1 MTPQGQ
7 TKAKALGPATKELPP
22 AGDEWPSR
30 VGKGGVQT
38 NIQAIYAQSDFTGKG
53 GGIPMGI
60 QYL

>member
-1 MTPQGQ
+1 MTPQGR

-22 AGDEWPSR
+22 AGDEWPR
-30 VGKGGVQT
+30 GVGEGGVQT
-38 NIQAIYAQSDFTGKG
+38 NIQAIYTQSDFTGG